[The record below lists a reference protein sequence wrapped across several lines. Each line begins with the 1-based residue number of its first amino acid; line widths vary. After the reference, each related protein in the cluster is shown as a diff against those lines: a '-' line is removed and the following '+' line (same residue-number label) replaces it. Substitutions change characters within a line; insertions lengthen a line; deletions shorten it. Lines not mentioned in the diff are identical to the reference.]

1 MAFLFGKS
9 EIELDYLGKPYTLK
23 VTARTAVDL
32 ERALGMHPITL
43 YMKIV
48 KSAQAGEM
56 PPMGLMAEFF
66 EFMLKRAGAIV
77 DFDELYSQLFDN
89 DEAAII
95 SEKVGE
101 LLQLFLP
108 QSDEI
113 EIPKTAPKTRNRK
126 K

>member
-9 EIELDYLGKPYTLK
+9 EIELDYLGKSYTLK

-32 ERALGMHPITL
+32 ERSLGMHPITL

-48 KSAQAGEM
+48 KASQAQEM

-66 EFMLKRAGAIV
+66 EFMLKRAGATV

-89 DEAAII
+89 DAMTEI

-113 EIPKTAPKTRNRK
+113 DIPKTQPKTRTK
-126 K
+126 KK